1 MSEAER
7 RMKETERRR
16 AMRIIRSFIVRYP
29 SLASGPGFWLVS
41 TLRNFSTGGAR
52 FFCERTFQVGE
63 TMIAQLILP
72 TSREPVVLKA
82 RVVWTKPS
90 PFGMADLG
98 VSFEPSD
105 AHAKQ
110 ALTNAAN
117 FFLTKKRE
125 AT

>member
-7 RMKETERRR
+7 RMSETEHRR
-16 AMRIIRSFIVRYP
+16 AIRIIRSFLVRY
-29 SLASGPGFWLVS
+29 ASGPGSWPVS
-41 TLRNFSTGGAR
+41 TLRNFSTYGAR
-52 FFCERTFQVGE
+52 FFCERTFRVGE
-63 TMIAQLILP
+63 AMMVQLILP

-90 PFGMADLG
+90 SFGLVDLG

-105 AHAKQ
+105 ERSTK

>member
-1 MSEAER
+1 MSEGGR
-7 RMKETERRR
+7 RMNETERRR
-16 AMRIIRSFIVRYP
+16 AMRIIRSFIVRY
-29 SLASGPGFWLVS
+29 ASGSGSWPVS
-41 TLRNFSTGGAR
+41 TLRNFSTCGAR
-52 FFCERTFQVGE
+52 FFCERAFQVGE
-63 TMIAQLILP
+63 TCILQFILP

-90 PFGMADLG
+90 PFGMVDLG